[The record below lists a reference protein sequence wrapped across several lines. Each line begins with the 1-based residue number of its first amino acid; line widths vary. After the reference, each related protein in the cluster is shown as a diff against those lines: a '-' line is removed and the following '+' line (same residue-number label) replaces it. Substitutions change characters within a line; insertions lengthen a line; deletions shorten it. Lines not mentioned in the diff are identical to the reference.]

1 MLYTQQ
7 SYVMQL
13 STIILTVLKGRRGKV
28 FGTELLR
35 LVSDYY
41 AKYTTN
47 RTPSKEEVFHA
58 VDLIIEDSFIIKTH
72 NGAWE
77 EFQISNKGYAKL
89 RAWYAPKKVLSI
101 ISNDFA
107 KILSIIA
114 TILSILATYLS
125 ITSRY

>member
-1 MLYTQQ
+1 MLHAK

-13 STIILTVLKGRRGKV
+13 STIILSVLKGRRGKV
-28 FGTELLR
+28 YSAELIR
-35 LVSDYY
+35 LISKYCTK
-41 AKYTTN
+41 AKCLVPKN
-47 RTPSKEEVFHA
+47 EEVFHTL
-58 VDLIIEDSFIIKTH
+58 DLLVEDGFVIKTY

-77 EFQISNKGYAKL
+77 EFQISNKGYARL
-89 RAWYAPKKVLSI
+89 RAWYAPKKFLSI
-101 ISNDFA
+101 VSTDFA